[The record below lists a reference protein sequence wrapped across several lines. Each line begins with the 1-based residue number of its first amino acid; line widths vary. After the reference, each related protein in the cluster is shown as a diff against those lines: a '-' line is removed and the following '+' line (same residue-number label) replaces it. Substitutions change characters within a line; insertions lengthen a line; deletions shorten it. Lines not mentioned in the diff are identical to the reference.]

1 MKARILL
8 ILFCLT
14 ALSSQAQS
22 YTLNPGPSVSG
33 AVTPGD
39 FLFLNIEMVN
49 AGSDTIHLEYALL
62 SNISNPNWDITLC
75 DYQSCYPVL
84 PMSGAMAPVAAGGY
98 GFLKVDVFPNS
109 DLGSGQVI
117 YKVWEASNPND
128 ADTLIFNFDV
138 ITATQQA
145 APKPLVAVYPNPAS
159 DLVNIETGTP
169 MHGAGTFTLH
179 AADGKVVGKADMP
192 SNGSLSYPV
201 SDLPTGIYLVR
212 VVDRDHDL
220 KARIVIE

>member
-8 ILFCLT
+8 LMLCV
-14 ALSSQAQS
+14 AAMGMNAQS

-33 AVTPGD
+33 AVTLGD

-49 AGSDTIHLEYALL
+49 AGSDTINLEYELL

-98 GFLKVDVFPNS
+98 GFLKVDVYPNS

-117 YKVWEASNPND
+117 YRVWEASNPND

-145 APKPLVAVYPNPAS
+145 APKPLVAAYPNPAT
-159 DLVNIETGTP
+159 DFLNIETGTP
-169 MHGAGTFTLH
+169 MHGAGTFMLY
-179 AADGKVVGKADMP
+179 AMDGKLVGKADMP
-192 SNGSLSYPV
+192 PNGRLRYPV

-212 VVDRDHDL
+212 VMDRDHDL
-220 KARIVIE
+220 KARIVID